1 MIRITLTAGL
11 LALSMSAFA
20 QGASQPASAAKKTLA
35 SKVVALQQP
44 AVENVAKQLVE
55 QPALQMMQQAGVA
68 LQQRVAPDRREAVAR
83 DIQADA
89 RKYAEELNPV
99 VKDKA
104 LKLAPTVLGPIL
116 EERFTEDELKQLVA
130 LLESPAYRKYQAMG
144 GEMLKALG
152 EKLVAE
158 VKPTIEPR
166 LRALNQSIGNR
177 LTPSASGAASAPAK

>member
-20 QGASQPASAAKKTLA
+20 QGASQPASAAKKALVA
-35 SKVVALQQP
+35 KVVTLQQP
-44 AVENVAKQLVE
+44 GVDNIAKQLVE
-55 QPALQMMQQAGVA
+55 QPAMQMMQQAGMA

-89 RKYAEELNPV
+89 RKYAEELNPQV
-99 VKDKA
+99 RDKA
-104 LKLAPTVLGPIL
+104 AKLAPTVLGPML

-130 LLESPAYRKYQAMG
+130 ILESPTYRKYQGMG
-144 GEMLKALG
+144 GEMLKSLG
-152 EKLVAE
+152 EKLVVE
-158 VKPTIEPR
+158 VKPLVEPR

-177 LTPSASGAASAPAK
+177 LTPAAGGAASAPAK